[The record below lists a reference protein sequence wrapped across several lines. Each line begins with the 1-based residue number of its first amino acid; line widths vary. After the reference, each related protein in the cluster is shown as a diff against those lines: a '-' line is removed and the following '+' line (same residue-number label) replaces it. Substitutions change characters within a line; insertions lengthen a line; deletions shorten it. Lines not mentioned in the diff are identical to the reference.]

1 MRRDAEVAAQ
11 AATGGFVWRFAW
23 RFALSLGVVMAATLR
38 WGPAM
43 ADSLLPLI
51 AAEIQWLDNTYRIV
65 SLSLVHKGGE
75 QLIRIV
81 VTLARCVVLPDGAHC
96 ADPRA
101 QAQVSTLLGHLTLPP
116 ALTVAA
122 VLAWPLASWREAV
135 WRLPLLGLAVAG
147 VLALDVPL
155 VLWASL
161 WQLHVEAFAPGL
173 FSPLLM
179 WLDFLQGGGRMALA
193 LLAAGGVLA
202 ATRSLAGPTAAAGRQ
217 G

>member
-1 MRRDAEVAAQ
+1 MRRDAVLAAQ

-23 RFALSLGVVMAATLR
+23 RFALCLSVVMAATWR

-51 AAEIQWLDNTYRIV
+51 AAEIEWLDNTYRIV

-193 LLAAGGVLA
+193 LLAAGAVLA
-202 ATRSLAGPTAAAGRQ
+202 AARALAVGLRSEAVA
-217 G
+217 